1 MNLALR
7 SLQKRTLTAG
17 QGDEGEDQNLLR
29 GTIVTNDTPT
39 SRWPVTRFD
48 GYDEVRLEDEEHGL
62 LVFISRNDTENY
74 WRVEFNFQNASAYN
88 SSKEEQVA
96 AARLMQETARC
107 VLELNGEQVA
117 A

>member
-1 MNLALR
+1 M
-7 SLQKRTLTAG
+7 
-17 QGDEGEDQNLLR
+17 
-29 GTIVTNDTPT
+29 TNDTPKAE
-39 SRWPVTRFD
+39 WPVTRFD

-62 LVFISRNDTENY
+62 LAFISRNDTENY
-74 WRVEFNFQNASAYN
+74 WRVEFNFQNASAYH

-107 VLELNGEQVA
+107 VLELNGEQDA

>member
-1 MNLALR
+1 MTATQNDAPI
-7 SLQKRTLTAG
+7 AG
-17 QGDEGEDQNLLR
+17 QGDEGEDLSR

-62 LVFISRNDTENY
+62 LAFISRNDTEDY
-74 WRVEFNFQNASAYN
+74 WRVEFNFQNASAYH
-88 SSKEEQVA
+88 SSKDEQVA

-107 VLELNGEQVA
+107 VLDLNGEQVA